1 MRLRGCLWLAKI
13 QLLKSPVLETT
24 EVPPCLLPFP
34 GLQQLSVKWHLAG
47 SSLVARALHSQLRIQ
62 LFHQALHNSG
72 CFHIAH
78 VRLPNCVNSNV
89 LINHKQPFLNHHQLV
104 DVSKGGSL
112 EAACQP
118 VCHFGQ
124 GTHALTEALPSA
136 LSFSSL
142 GLPDMWLVWWWK
154 LWSALQH
161 NSIAVPCA
169 PLHAQASLPPAQGG
183 SKQIHYDYST
193 MLIDRPEIY

>member
-1 MRLRGCLWLAKI
+1 M
-13 QLLKSPVLETT
+13 
-24 EVPPCLLPFP
+24 
-34 GLQQLSVKWHLAG
+34 
-47 SSLVARALHSQLRIQ
+47 ARALHSQLRIQ

-124 GTHALTEALPSA
+124 GTHALIEALPSA

-142 GLPDMWLVWWWK
+142 GLPDTCDWCDDE
-154 LWSALQH
+154 
-161 NSIAVPCA
+161 NSDQLCSTTVLLCPVHLSMPRPPCHLPREGANKYIMTTA
-169 PLHAQASLPPAQGG
+169 PC
-183 SKQIHYDYST
+183 
-193 MLIDRPEIY
+193 